1 MTQGNLPYF
10 YVYSPPWR
18 NNAAGVK
25 VLYLLCDALNKLG
38 VNSWLVFSS
47 NGKTEEMPP
56 HLTNLDTPVL
66 TRKILA
72 KHKKMNVDV
81 VTIYSETVP
90 GNPMR
95 SNKIIRYL
103 MHFPGALGGPEVFHQ
118 DELLVAYSKA
128 IQEATEGC
136 EDILFLPAV
145 DLVELPTDCIK
156 VPGLKVGYA
165 GKYRG
170 FAGVPRLPNKEE
182 FVEIFR
188 DGPKRQSRMEV
199 LALLGMAEMLYVWEN
214 SSIVVES
221 LLLNTPVLFVP
232 NPHMGPLIATYE
244 LGKNGMAYDFS
255 KEEIAF
261 AKESVFRFKD
271 DYIIAQG
278 NFHYQLVE
286 ILEKSINYWKN
297 QESNCK
303 NIKMRRM
310 SSVFHHYLLA
320 KNIYQSKGLA
330 VLIRMV
336 YEFGFKKMYSI
347 YFRFR

>member
-1 MTQGNLPYF
+1 MIKSNLPYF

-25 VLYLLCDALNKLG
+25 VLYLLCDKLNKLG
-38 VNSWLVFSS
+38 LNSWLVFSS
-47 NGKTEEMPP
+47 NGKAEEIPP
-56 HLTNLDTPVL
+56 HLSGLNTPIL

-72 KHKKMNVDV
+72 KHKSENVDV
-81 VTIYSETVP
+81 ITIYSETVP
-90 GNPMR
+90 GNPLC

-128 IQEATEGC
+128 IQKATKGC

-145 DLVELPTDCIK
+145 DIAELPTECLK

-170 FAGVPRLPNKEE
+170 FAGVPKLPNKEE
-182 FVEIFR
+182 FIEIFR
-188 DGPKRQSRMEV
+188 DGPKRQSRKEV
-199 LALLGMAEMLYVWEN
+199 LELLGMAEMLYLWEN
-214 SSIVVES
+214 SSLAIES

-232 NPHMGPLIATYE
+232 NPHLGPLIATHE

-255 KEEIAF
+255 KEEIDF

-271 DYIIAQG
+271 DYKIAQE
-278 NFHYQLVE
+278 NFHFQL
-286 ILEKSINYWKN
+286 IGLLEKSFKHWGN
-297 QESNCK
+297 QEPNCR

-310 SSVFHHYLLA
+310 NLIFHNCLMA
-320 KNIYQSKGLA
+320 KNIYLSKGLA
-330 VLIRMV
+330 VLIRMI
-336 YEFGFKKMYSI
+336 YEFGFKKLYST

>member
-1 MTQGNLPYF
+1 MTQSNLPYF
-10 YVYSPPWR
+10 YIYSPPWR

-25 VLYLLCDALNKLG
+25 VLYLLCDAMNKLG

-47 NGKTEEMPP
+47 NGKAEDMPP
-56 HLTNLDTPVL
+56 HLSDLNTPVL

-72 KHKKMNVDV
+72 KHKKENVDV
-81 VTIYSETVP
+81 ITIYTETVP

-118 DELLVAYSKA
+118 DELLVAYSRA
-128 IQEATEGC
+128 IKEAMKGC

-145 DLVELPTDCIK
+145 DIAELPTNCIK

-170 FAGVPRLPNKEE
+170 FAGVPSLPNKEE
-182 FVEIFR
+182 FIEIFR
-188 DGPKRQSRMEV
+188 DGPKRQSRKEV

-214 SSIVVES
+214 SSIAVES

-232 NPHMGPLIATYE
+232 NPHLGPLIATHE

-255 KEEIAF
+255 EEEIAF
-261 AKESVFRFKD
+261 AKKSVFRFKN
-271 DYIIAQG
+271 DYKIAQES
-278 NFHYQLVE
+278 FHNQLLE
-286 ILEKSINYWKN
+286 ILEKSINHWKN

-303 NIKMRRM
+303 NIKMKRM
-310 SSVFHHYLLA
+310 SFIFHHYRLA
-320 KNIYQSKGLA
+320 KNIYQSKGLS